1 MGAAIG
7 WNEKVIILVVF
18 WVLAVS
24 AVFGL
29 NSFVVSHKK
38 KLATHIVKEEPIN
51 DDDEGTY
58 NLGGTEFDLVE
69 VHPHSSIIQHEDQH
83 ENSQQQ

>member
-1 MGAAIG
+1 MIFFLGATIG

-18 WVLAVS
+18 WVLAVL

-38 KLATHIVKEEPIN
+38 KLAMSIKEEPIN

-58 NLGGTEFDLVE
+58 NLGGIEFDLVE
-69 VHPHSSIIQHEDQH
+69 MHPRNTETRH
-83 ENSQQQ
+83 ENNQQ

>member
-7 WNEKVIILVVF
+7 WNEKVIILIVF
-18 WVLAVS
+18 WVLAVL

-29 NSFVVSHKK
+29 NFFVLSHKK
-38 KLATHIVKEEPIN
+38 KLASHIIKEEPIN

-58 NLGGTEFDLVE
+58 NLDGTEFDLVE
-69 VHPHSSIIQHEDQH
+69 MHPHSSIIQHEDHKQEQH
-83 ENSQQQ
+83 